1 MTSTQT
7 SEKLKL
13 NDAPCDCF
21 EELEQG
27 FICERCYC
35 GNNGDLAD
43 MAVFCHE
50 YNKQVSE
57 SEAT

>member
-1 MTSTQT
+1 M